1 MSRVPWHQFQD
12 RQPQAHLVAA
22 VVRANEADAL
32 DLQEVQR
39 VLQRLVKKQKPAG
52 EYATT
57 IVRDTGSP
65 ELHLAFEHEED
76 ARKLAVAVR
85 AKANGSYPGWASQR
99 AFKLD
104 GAKVTTLAAS
114 LAAPK
119 TLPSQPLPEERSMP
133 RRSRRWFL
141 PQRPS
146 SRRD

>member
-1 MSRVPWHQFQD
+1 M
-12 RQPQAHLVAA
+12 AA
-22 VVRANEADAL
+22 VVRASEADAL

-39 VLQRLVKKQKPAG
+39 VLERLVKKQKPAG

-76 ARKLAVAVR
+76 ARKLAFAVR
-85 AKANGSYPGWASQR
+85 AKAIGSYPGWASQR

-104 GAKVTTLAAS
+104 GAKVITLAAS

-119 TLPSQPLPEERSMP
+119 THPRQPLREGSMP
-133 RRSRRWFL
+133 RRSRRWIL
-141 PQRPS
+141 PQTPS